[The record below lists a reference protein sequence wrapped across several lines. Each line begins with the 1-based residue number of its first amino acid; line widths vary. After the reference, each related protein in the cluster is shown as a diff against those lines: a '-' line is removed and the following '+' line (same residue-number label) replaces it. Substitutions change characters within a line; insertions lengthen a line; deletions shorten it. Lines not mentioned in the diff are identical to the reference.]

1 MTDSKNRK
9 SIRDAVGTEVRTEP
23 RTQPGT
29 ESAKSASKGS
39 HLRLVPDPKPFHQ
52 ETTLKDPPPES
63 PEELEQPKVPLSGAV

>member
-9 SIRDAVGTEVRTEP
+9 SIRDAVGTELGTES
-23 RTQPGT
+23 GA
-29 ESAKSASKGS
+29 ESAKSAGKGS

-63 PEELEQPKVPLSGAV
+63 PEELEQPKVPRSGAV